1 MDLFSTS
8 LEIISLIY
16 ETTVFIREVTAEIK
30 EYGSAKRDISERL
43 EHELVFVETFT
54 DVCFGEERGL
64 LRDSRVRD
72 SVKRDVQHCLD
83 ALSQALGAYRV
94 EASKFAGVVPEIAG
108 DAKDMDAGAKKKWKF
123 GNGMRTRCQTWRK
136 KASPLEWALFGKEAM
151 EALLLHY
158 TEWTDR
164 LRQTLSIILLLVGNS
179 TPGFAASSQ
188 AVDLGVKE
196 VSERQIRVHSQ
207 PPENY
212 DALDGDMKDPVILK
226 PKQELLRGVYEDKSG
241 FDSMDVIVEI
251 RQYDDAIA
259 LATSERDYDGAKA
272 LKEPLR
278 RLTWLLQGPVD
289 SDLSKQDAEEGYR
302 MHTLSC
308 LGFLDEPSK
317 NRSLLLYRSPQ
328 VLLGTEETPTLHAL
342 IVGRPK
348 LTLGGRFRTARA
360 LAATLLTIHTSGWVH
375 KNICSR
381 SVLMLPG
388 SSNDLEKLPYLV
400 GWDVARPLE
409 ASTSLHELFDLE
421 PNLYHHQQRFG
432 KPTHKFSNEHDIYS
446 LGVLLLEI
454 GLWKTMSTVFARP
467 LEKNPRIDSTQ
478 QHTLFQRVSGMI
490 GQLAAGSELKQEM
503 GEGYAGVVQKCLS
516 WRPNES
522 QEDAVEL
529 SIDFRKQVVD
539 ALSKGSKL

>member
-1 MDLFSTS
+1 MDIFSTS
-8 LEIISLIY
+8 LEVISLIY
-16 ETTVFIREVTAEIK
+16 ETTIFIREVTQDIK

-83 ALSQALGAYRV
+83 ALSNSLSAYRV
-94 EASKFAGVVPEIAG
+94 EASKFTGIVPELAG
-108 DAKDMDAGAKKKWKF
+108 DLRDLDAREKKKWKF
-123 GNGMRTRCQTWRK
+123 GQGMRTRCQAWRK
-136 KASPLEWALFGKEAM
+136 KASPLEWALFGKEEM

-158 TEWTDR
+158 TEWTNR
-164 LRQTLSIILLLVGNS
+164 LRQTLSIILLLVGYP

-188 AVDLGVKE
+188 AADLGVKE
-196 VSERQIRVHSQ
+196 VSERQIRGHSQ

-212 DALDGDMKDPVILK
+212 DALDGDMKEAVICK
-226 PKQELLRGVYEDKSG
+226 PGQQLIRGVYEDKSG
-241 FDSMDVIVEI
+241 FDSIEVIVEI

-259 LATSERDYDGAKA
+259 LATSERDIDGAKE

-278 RLTWLLQGPVD
+278 RLTWLLQAPVD

-308 LGFLDEPSK
+308 IGFLDEPNK
-317 NRSLLLYRSPQ
+317 TRSLILYRSPQ
-328 VLLGTEETPTLHAL
+328 VLFETQETPTLHAL
-342 IVGRPK
+342 ILARAK

-375 KNICSR
+375 KNVCSR
-381 SVLMLPG
+381 SVLMLP
-388 SSNDLEKLPYLV
+388 SSVNDLESLPYLV
-400 GWDVARPLE
+400 GWDIARPLE
-409 ASTSLHELFDLE
+409 AQTSLHELFELE
-421 PNLYHHQQRFG
+421 PNLYRHQQRFG

-446 LGVLLLEI
+446 LGVVLLEI
-454 GLWKTMSTVFARP
+454 GLWTTMSTLFARP
-467 LEKNPRIDSTQ
+467 LEKNARIETTQ
-478 QHTLFQRVSGMI
+478 QHALFKRVGGMV
-490 GQLAAGSELKQEM
+490 GDMATGLELKREM
-503 GEGYAGVVQKCLS
+503 GEGYAGVVQKCLT
-516 WRPNES
+516 WRPSES

-529 SIDFRKQVVD
+529 SIAFRKQVVD